1 VVVSR
6 ITVKEAQAWAEGTKL
21 TITAL
26 DVDLLEHM
34 EAEVITQLSS
44 AFDTVTWL
52 DETTTPKL
60 VRTIISKMYV
70 SWVYNRQYSE
80 DVDQGNN
87 YAALLL
93 LNATNLITGLLGGT
107 IELPGL
113 PDVAGSPVFYPTD
126 ASSSQIPTTD
136 DPSLGPAAFS
146 MGMVF

>member
-1 VVVSR
+1 VSR

-21 TITAL
+21 IVTAL
-26 DVDLLEHM
+26 DVDLLDHM

-44 AFDTVTWL
+44 AFDTVTWV
-52 DETTTPKL
+52 DEVTTPKL

-93 LNATNLITGLLGGT
+93 LNATNLITGLLAGT
-107 IELPGL
+107 IELPDT

-126 ASSSQIPTTD
+126 ASSAQLPTRD

-146 MGMVF
+146 MGMTF